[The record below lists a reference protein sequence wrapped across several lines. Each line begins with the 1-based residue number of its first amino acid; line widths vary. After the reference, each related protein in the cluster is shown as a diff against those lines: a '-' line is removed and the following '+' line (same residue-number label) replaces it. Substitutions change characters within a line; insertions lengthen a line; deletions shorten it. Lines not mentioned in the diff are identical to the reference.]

1 MEFSRDHYKDLVE
14 QASDLI
20 QCVDSTGV
28 FVFVNAAWKNALG
41 YSSDDVRTM
50 RLWDIIHQ
58 NSILHCQT
66 VFQQVIAGEKVD
78 LVEAIFK
85 KKNGE
90 PLYVEGSVNCRFDAD
105 GNVIS
110 TRGIFRDMTQKK
122 KHELEALRYKS
133 LLEERTVLQY
143 LISQTAATLID
154 RNLDFDEMIIQA
166 LSRFGNHVA
175 ADRVYV
181 FAYDFNNRVCNNT
194 YEWCQEGIE
203 PQIDRLQQVDLDM
216 MSEWVVAHTKGETVY
231 IPDVQTLSPKDG
243 VRILLEPQ
251 GVKSLIAV
259 PMVKDGQCSGFIGFD
274 SVREQHRY
282 TENEQQILQDLSAL
296 LFLAFER
303 ISMEQAIRQSE
314 EKYRD
319 LVENLNEIVYILDDA
334 ARIQFV
340 SSNIEFLSGYS
351 FDEIRNMRFFE
362 FVHPEDRV
370 GRVDD
375 FLQTLNG
382 ISTRSDYRF
391 ILKDQR
397 IIWVSTQAK
406 AIVKNGIPIG
416 IRGVLTDITERK
428 SAEERLEIGE
438 RNFRLFFES
447 MEDIVFVLD
456 EQGKIQFG
464 NSAASEKLGYL
475 LSELYSMHVTDL
487 FIFEQWGES
496 VWADTQ
502 NAKQKLETCLLPF
515 KTQDGRILPVET
527 RFQVGEWGGRSCI
540 YSISKDLSLE
550 QEAMRR
556 FNRIFENNPALMALC
571 TVSQG
576 VFSEEN
582 SSFLDRLGYSRDEVI
597 GSTSEIL
604 DLFQHPKTFQL
615 FLMDIQQKG
624 TARDCHMKVVA
635 KDNRV
640 LDGLFSG
647 EIIEIQNEKFYLL
660 VMLDITEREKMEV
673 QNRFLSMIMMNVS
686 DSIVVSDTDFKITHI
701 NKQVEELYGYT
712 SQELIGQ
719 TPVIFNPISS
729 HVAML
734 KELHETVSQGQTFSG
749 EFTNQRKN
757 GSTFMCDLTVS
768 PIIGEDGQI
777 RAYVGIQRDITE
789 KARMREELLES
800 HNRYDQL
807 AKQSRYIAWET
818 DSHGRFR
825 YVSHVVR
832 DVLGFEPADLVG
844 KKYFYDLYAKNK
856 KESLKASS
864 YGIFTSGSSFEN
876 LVIPLETKIGDLVY
890 VSVNGIGLFD
900 NNRKLLGFRGSFTD
914 ITEKKQLEDAVFN
927 EKELFRT
934 TLLSVGDGIIST
946 DNHGSI
952 IMMNKVAEDVTGWT
966 LTEARG
972 KPLQEV
978 LVQRKNPE
986 TKLDSFLIARNG
998 TERSIET
1005 NTSPIQDIQGNANGM
1020 VLVFRDCTE
1029 RKKKQE
1035 EIAFLSYHDQL
1046 TGVFNRR
1053 YYEQRIRMFADGINH
1068 PMALVMADVN
1078 GLKLIND
1085 GFGHNA
1091 GDQLLQRIAR
1101 TLIRCS
1107 GPDDVVARIGGDEFI
1122 MLLPRTD
1129 AVGTQKIIARILQE
1143 LAEAQ
1148 NRMFEISI
1156 SFGFAIM
1163 DSPEETYG
1171 SVFKLAEDRMYRNK
1185 LSESSSAR
1193 SKTIDSLLYSLF
1205 EKSKREMMHSRRVGA
1220 ICETMALKLQ
1230 FPSNEV
1236 SEMKTAGLMHD
1247 IGKMAISDNILNKSD
1262 PLTDYEW
1269 LEIKR
1274 HPEVG
1279 YNILSAVN
1287 KYAPLAEYVLCHHER
1302 WDGKGYPRGLAGEE
1316 IPIQARII
1324 AIADAYDAMVSERPY
1339 KKRSCKEDA
1348 VNEFLAC
1355 AGKQYDPELV
1365 KLFISCLR

>member
-1 MEFSRDHYKDLVE
+1 
-14 QASDLI
+14 
-20 QCVDSTGV
+20 
-28 FVFVNAAWKNALG
+28 
-41 YSSDDVRTM
+41 
-50 RLWDIIHQ
+50 
-58 NSILHCQT
+58 
-66 VFQQVIAGEKVD
+66 
-78 LVEAIFK
+78 
-85 KKNGE
+85 
-90 PLYVEGSVNCRFDAD
+90 
-105 GNVIS
+105 
-110 TRGIFRDMTQKK
+110 
-122 KHELEALRYKS
+122 
-133 LLEERTVLQY
+133 
-143 LISQTAATLID
+143 
-154 RNLDFDEMIIQA
+154 
-166 LSRFGNHVA
+166 
-175 ADRVYV
+175 
-181 FAYDFNNRVCNNT
+181 
-194 YEWCQEGIE
+194 
-203 PQIDRLQQVDLDM
+203 
-216 MSEWVVAHTKGETVY
+216 
-231 IPDVQTLSPKDG
+231 
-243 VRILLEPQ
+243 
-251 GVKSLIAV
+251 
-259 PMVKDGQCSGFIGFD
+259 
-274 SVREQHRY
+274 
-282 TENEQQILQDLSAL
+282 
-296 LFLAFER
+296 
-303 ISMEQAIRQSE
+303 
-314 EKYRD
+314 
-319 LVENLNEIVYILDDA
+319 
-334 ARIQFV
+334 
-340 SSNIEFLSGYS
+340 
-351 FDEIRNMRFFE
+351 
-362 FVHPEDRV
+362 
-370 GRVDD
+370 
-375 FLQTLNG
+375 
-382 ISTRSDYRF
+382 
-391 ILKDQR
+391 
-397 IIWVSTQAK
+397 
-406 AIVKNGIPIG
+406 
-416 IRGVLTDITERK
+416 
-428 SAEERLEIGE
+428 
-438 RNFRLFFES
+438 
-447 MEDIVFVLD
+447 
-456 EQGKIQFG
+456 
-464 NSAASEKLGYL
+464 
-475 LSELYSMHVTDL
+475 
-487 FIFEQWGES
+487 
-496 VWADTQ
+496 
-502 NAKQKLETCLLPF
+502 
-515 KTQDGRILPVET
+515 
-527 RFQVGEWGGRSCI
+527 
-540 YSISKDLSLE
+540 
-550 QEAMRR
+550 
-556 FNRIFENNPALMALC
+556 
-571 TVSQG
+571 
-576 VFSEEN
+576 
-582 SSFLDRLGYSRDEVI
+582 
-597 GSTSEIL
+597 
-604 DLFQHPKTFQL
+604 
-615 FLMDIQQKG
+615 
-624 TARDCHMKVVA
+624 
-635 KDNRV
+635 
-640 LDGLFSG
+640 
-647 EIIEIQNEKFYLL
+647 
-660 VMLDITEREKMEV
+660 
-673 QNRFLSMIMMNVS
+673 
-686 DSIVVSDTDFKITHI
+686 
-701 NKQVEELYGYT
+701 
-712 SQELIGQ
+712 
-719 TPVIFNPISS
+719 
-729 HVAML
+729 
-734 KELHETVSQGQTFSG
+734 
-749 EFTNQRKN
+749 
-757 GSTFMCDLTVS
+757 MCDLTIS

-844 KKYFYDLYAKNK
+844 KKYFYDLYVKNK
-856 KESLKASS
+856 RESLKASS

-876 LVIPLETKIGDLVY
+876 LVIPLETKTGDLVY
-890 VSVNGIGLFD
+890 VSVNGLGLFD

-927 EKELFRT
+927 EKELFKT

-966 LTEARG
+966 LAEARG

-986 TKLDSFLIARNG
+986 TELDSFLIARNG

-1091 GDQLLQRIAR
+1091 GDQLLQRIAQ

-1107 GPDDVVARIGGDEFI
+1107 GPNDVVARIGGDEFI

-1129 AVGTQKIIARILQE
+1129 AVGTQSIIARILQE
-1143 LAEAQ
+1143 LTEEQ

-1163 DSPEETYG
+1163 ESPEETYG

-1302 WDGKGYPRGLAGEE
+1302 WDGKGYPRGLTGEE

-1348 VNEFLAC
+1348 VNELLAC

-1365 KLFISCLR
+1365 KLFISCLT